1 MYNLETIIEE
11 NIAKALI
18 NSADSYREKGKFK
31 MSKRLYLKAL
41 KLREGLSLTNQIY
54 YQPLIAET
62 LNSLAVV
69 SQEENRYDLAI
80 EYHLGAIFMIEELF
94 SITPLESY
102 VYLLAKSYTDIAN
115 LYRREHKY
123 SKSEFFYNEALT
135 FYKKL
140 PEEAFSQSKIQRL
153 NIYHHLSVICNEENR
168 FQETKDAYIGA
179 LDIYTHLVNDE
190 SDDYRDELATLL
202 FDLAQL
208 YFNHEQKNR
217 AGEVYLK
224 TVEILLY
231 LSQKDSN
238 RYREMLA
245 ITFHHLAQIYTSQLE
260 YSNALS
266 AYRES
271 LRYYIGLAE
280 DNPTK
285 YSPYIATV
293 FQNLALFYKRQN
305 KIDLAQYFHLKVIE
319 SYTDLAHYNESI
331 YSLKLVSSIID
342 GVIYYQQHTV
352 FLYQAEV
359 ILKNHRDEEDQKIEL
374 SKRIESLREERS
386 FVY

>member
-18 NSADSYREKGKFK
+18 NSADSYREQGKFK

-62 LNSLAVV
+62 LNSLAVI

-102 VYLLAKSYTDIAN
+102 VYLLAKSYTDIAH
-115 LYRREHKY
+115 LYRRGHQY
-123 SKSEFFYNEALT
+123 SKSEFFYNEALK

-140 PEEAFSQSKIQRL
+140 PEERFSQSQIQRL
-153 NIYHHLSVICNEENR
+153 NIYNHLSVICNAKNS
-168 FQETKDAYIGA
+168 FQETKDAYMGA
-179 LDIYTHLVNDE
+179 LNIYTHLVNEE
-190 SDDYRDELATLL
+190 SDVYRDELATLL
-202 FDLAQL
+202 FDLARL
-208 YFNHEQKNR
+208 YFKHEQKNR
-217 AGEVYLK
+217 AGEIYLK
-224 TVEILLY
+224 AVEILLY
-231 LSQKDSN
+231 LSQKDDK
-238 RYREMLA
+238 RYREILA
-245 ITFHHLAQIYTSQLE
+245 ITFHDLAQIYTSQLE
-260 YSNALS
+260 YANALS
-266 AYRES
+266 AYRAS
-271 LRYYIGLAE
+271 LKYYIALVE
-280 DNPTK
+280 ENPLK
-285 YSPYIATV
+285 YSPSLATV

-319 SYTDLAHYNESI
+319 SYTDLAHYNESS
-331 YSLKLVSSIID
+331 YSLKLVSAIID
-342 GVIYYQQHTV
+342 GVIYYQQHTL

-359 ILKNHRDEEDQKIEL
+359 ILKSHKEEEEKKMEL
-374 SKRIESLREERS
+374 FKRIDSLREERN

>member
-80 EYHLGAIFMIEELF
+80 EYYLGAIFMIEELF
-94 SITPLESY
+94 AITPFESY
-102 VYLLAKSYTDIAN
+102 VHLLAKSYTDIAN

-123 SKSEFFYNEALT
+123 SKSEFFYNEALK

-140 PEEAFSQSKIQRL
+140 PEESFVQSKIQRL
-153 NIYHHLSVICNEENR
+153 NIYHHLSVICNEGNR

-179 LDIYTHLVNDE
+179 LDIYSRLVNDE
-190 SDDYRDELATLL
+190 SDNYRDELATLL

-271 LRYYIGLAE
+271 LKYYIGLAE
-280 DNPTK
+280 ENPTK

-359 ILKNHRDEEDQKIEL
+359 ILKNHRDEEDKKIEL
-374 SKRIESLREERS
+374 SKRIESLREERN